1 MTRPSTK
8 TLILAKLTVNMSVFA
23 GFAVASICYFQI
35 GGADHLPTER
45 PRDSQ
50 ITCLSLPSFYTGGAC
65 DTDPNT

>member
-35 GGADHLPTER
+35 GGIGHLPTDR
-45 PRDSQ
+45 PIDRDWTSHW
-50 ITCLSLPSFYTGGAC
+50 S
-65 DTDPNT
+65 PNGTWHKQSDFLAN